1 MIDSFHTGHHL
12 TILQFKV
19 AGIKYLHLAKRNF
32 NYVNFQKYFQKLLKF
47 LREIYFVIV
56 GTVGPSVG
64 FCFTALDGLLGCYEF
79 SKNLEENDNFFPLLE
94 VLFALCNHRTKA
106 HGVFEMMNT
115 LKTPLLPVLRLMKN

>member
-79 SKNLEENDNFFPLLE
+79 SKNLEENDNFFPL
-94 VLFALCNHRTKA
+94 
-106 HGVFEMMNT
+106 
-115 LKTPLLPVLRLMKN
+115 